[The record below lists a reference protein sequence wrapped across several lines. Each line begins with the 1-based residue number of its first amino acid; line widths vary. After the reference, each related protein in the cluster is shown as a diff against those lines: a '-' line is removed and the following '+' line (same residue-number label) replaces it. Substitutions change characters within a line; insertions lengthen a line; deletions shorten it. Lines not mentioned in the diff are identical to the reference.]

1 MVMRIMSLVVYV
13 IDFMNI
19 SICVYCVG
27 MDTCVSE
34 CGRVKET
41 VFLERKALE
50 KLWQRGSYLP
60 ELLRIYHRDDI
71 LQSRKVADLTVL
83 VTWQ

>member
-1 MVMRIMSLVVYV
+1 MVMRMMSLMVYV
-13 IDFMNI
+13 IDIMNI

-34 CGRVKET
+34 CWRVKET

-50 KLWQRGSYLP
+50 
-60 ELLRIYHRDDI
+60 
-71 LQSRKVADLTVL
+71 
-83 VTWQ
+83 